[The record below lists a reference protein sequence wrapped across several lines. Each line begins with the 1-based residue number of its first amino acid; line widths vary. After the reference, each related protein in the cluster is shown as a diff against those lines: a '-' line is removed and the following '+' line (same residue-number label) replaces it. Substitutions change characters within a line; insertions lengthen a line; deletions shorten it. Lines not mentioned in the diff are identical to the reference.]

1 MAAMADA
8 IAAGSDL
15 FFEVYQRTGD
25 AAVLAPLKQFLAE
38 RAQGLSS
45 VRDLMPAELLGNQAS
60 LLVELQGLAARVAN
74 MTGGLQSAGLGLAPV
89 QHERA
94 GRTAERNLIDS
105 SASAIA
111 QAMEAMKAAAEAA
124 QRQTAEAA
132 AAQQQ
137 AAPEQNDGYTPDR
150 VSRDVSKV
158 VEVSVVGEDGAFDH
172 VAVSTMPGSEGGRDF
187 STGSLRG
194 SPANTAGS
202 ASSHLLWTLPLPT
215 NDVTAS
221 VPGTLSA
228 SLSPQGA
235 RTAHLSAE

>member
-1 MAAMADA
+1 
-8 IAAGSDL
+8 
-15 FFEVYQRTGD
+15 
-25 AAVLAPLKQFLAE
+25 
-38 RAQGLSS
+38 

-60 LLVELQGLAARVAN
+60 LLGELEGLAARVAT
-74 MTGGLQSAGLGLAPV
+74 MTGSGGSADLNRVAPV
-89 QHERA
+89 HDRA
-94 GRTAERNLIDS
+94 GRSADRTVLDTSATAL
-105 SASAIA
+105 A
-111 QAMEAMKAAAEAA
+111 QAIEAMKEAAAAA
-124 QRQTAEAA
+124 QQKAAEAA

-137 AAPEQNDGYTPDR
+137 AAPEQNETYTPDR

-158 VEVSVVGEDGAFDH
+158 VEVSVVGNDGAFDH
-172 VAVSTMPGSEGGRDF
+172 VAVSTMPNSEHSRDV

-194 SPANTAGS
+194 SPANTVGS
-202 ASSHLLWTLPLPT
+202 ASSHLLWTLPLPS